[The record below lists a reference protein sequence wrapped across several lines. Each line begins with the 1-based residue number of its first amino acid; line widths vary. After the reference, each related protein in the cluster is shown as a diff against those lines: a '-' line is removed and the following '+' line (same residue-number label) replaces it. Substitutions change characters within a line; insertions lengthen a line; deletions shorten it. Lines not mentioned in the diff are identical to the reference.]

1 MNIFMVRNGKL
12 FTPGADQDILEGIT
26 RDSVMVVAK
35 KLGIEVVERPI
46 DKSELFIA
54 DEIFLCGTAA
64 KISPVRQIE
73 NYTVPQSPGPITQK
87 LQQEL
92 VAITQ
97 GQHSDYS
104 DWVYPIDLS

>member
-1 MNIFMVRNGKL
+1 MRQGKL
-12 FTPGADQDILEGIT
+12 FTPGSDQDILAGIT
-26 RDSVMVVAK
+26 RDSIIVIAR

-64 KISPVRQIE
+64 KIAPVSRIE
-73 NYTVPQSPGPITQK
+73 NYLVPQVADSITSK

-97 GQHSDYS
+97 GQHHDYR
-104 DWVYPIDLS
+104 DWLCSIDLQ